1 MKAVNI
7 KWNTEGYNVNLPPE
21 AELPD
26 NVKEDMVA
34 DFLSDTFGFCVFGFQ
49 ITKNYAV
56 RVIDNATKKATDY
69 ENEQE
74 N

>member
-34 DFLSDTFGFCVFGFQ
+34 DFLSDTFGFCVFAFQ
-49 ITKNYAV
+49 ITKN
-56 RVIDNATKKATDY
+56 
-69 ENEQE
+69 
-74 N
+74 